1 MTFIGVL
8 LVALLLAPPPLLA
21 ESWDS
26 SNNPSRLR
34 GDVKAKKP
42 ATAKKTK
49 PKGKNQS
56 SDRQY
61 EVKTDSR
68 GRSTVRFGDGQ
79 TGRRPPRGRQGIIDR
94 YRQGK
99 STSTPSTTVK
109 TKQGTRK
116 IDKKK

>member
-1 MTFIGVL
+1 MSPTASTICKTFGDI
-8 LVALLLAPPPLLA
+8 LLAPPALLA

-26 SNNPSRLR
+26 NNN
-34 GDVKAKKP
+34 P
-42 ATAKKTK
+42 ATAKKTM

-56 SDRQY
+56 SDRRH

-68 GRSTVRFGDGQ
+68 GQSTTRFGDGQ
-79 TGRRPPRGRQGIIDR
+79 TGRRPPHGRQGITDR

-99 STSTPSTTVK
+99 STSTRSTTVK
-109 TKQGTRK
+109 PKQDKRK